1 MDRNFLKEL
10 ERNIVSL
17 PILVFLMFILKKPA
31 DKEKLKKNSRKLYQ
45 ANSGAGN

>member
-1 MDRNFLKEL
+1 MNSF
-10 ERNIVSL
+10 IIYSG
-17 PILVFLMFILKKPA
+17 VFFMFIIKKPA